1 MESEVLK
8 NRNEFNHGET
18 DYSQSICPNGLHLS
32 INTQQKEL
40 RMKNTNYKNHITANW
55 P

>member
-8 NRNEFNHGET
+8 TGMNLIMEKQIIRLIHNKRIKNE
-18 DYSQSICPNGLHLS
+18 
-32 INTQQKEL
+32 
-40 RMKNTNYKNHITANW
+40 NTNYKNHITANW

>member
-18 DYSQSICPNGLHLS
+18 DYSQSYLPERLHLS
-32 INTQQKEL
+32 INTQQK
-40 RMKNTNYKNHITANW
+40 N
-55 P
+55 